1 MRYVDTNVEE
11 GDHEY
16 AVNAIYDKGESNSR
30 TVTVHSSSVGDVL
43 EGKTAVYGSYGTIE
57 ILNACGQAVTLVSVD
72 GTVLYNGIGQDNM
85 TIRAA
90 AGIYLVKV
98 ADKAYKVTVK

>member
-1 MRYVDTNVEE
+1 MRP
-11 GDHEY
+11 G
-16 AVNAIYDKGESNSR
+16 
-30 TVTVHSSSVGDVL
+30 
-43 EGKTAVYGSYGTIE
+43 
-57 ILNACGQAVTLVSVD
+57 C
-72 GTVLYNGIGQDNM
+72 TVLYNGIGQDNM